1 MALNQ
6 TYLILLVPAIMVPI
20 EGMRHVE
27 TLKFVRLAEE
37 DGMEG
42 RSTEKAPRI
51 EIEGLE
57 GERMRGERELGRTTR
72 RRERRE
78 KEMEESGSESGE
90 SRERLINV

>member
-27 TLKFVRLAEE
+27 TLKFVRLAGE
-37 DGMEG
+37 DEMEG
-42 RSTEKAPRI
+42 RSGEKAPRV
-51 EIEGLE
+51 ELEGL
-57 GERMRGERELGRTTR
+57 RGERELGRTRMR
-72 RRERRE
+72 RMRDRTE
-78 KEMEESGSESGE
+78 KEVEESGSENGE